1 MCIILL
7 CKNLN
12 TLFPTLLNSRRKAC
26 CSENTGKDSTG
37 LYISLQ
43 ARGGKVDQKGRP
55 FTGLLFFFFQEMAED
70 SCPPKRAG
78 TGESANMGRAHTEM
92 DRELSKDMFKKI
104 EVDLPAEM
112 FLADNGTKSLNSGL
126 HVVFLDNNMN
136 CAA

>member
-1 MCIILL
+1 
-7 CKNLN
+7 
-12 TLFPTLLNSRRKAC
+12 
-26 CSENTGKDSTG
+26 
-37 LYISLQ
+37 
-43 ARGGKVDQKGRP
+43 
-55 FTGLLFFFFQEMAED
+55 MAED
-70 SCPPKRAG
+70 SCSPKRAG

-92 DRELSKDMFKKI
+92 DRELSKDIFKKI